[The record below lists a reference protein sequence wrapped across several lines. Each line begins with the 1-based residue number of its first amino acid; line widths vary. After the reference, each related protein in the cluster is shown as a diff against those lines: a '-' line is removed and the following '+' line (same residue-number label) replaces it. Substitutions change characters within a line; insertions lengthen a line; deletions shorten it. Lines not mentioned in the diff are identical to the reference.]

1 MEILDNS
8 RLAVVLVSPR
18 NTLNIGAV
26 ARAMSNFG
34 CSDLR
39 VAAIYYQ
46 DFRKA
51 SSAVGPSAELL
62 REARDYSTLSEAIAD
77 CTLVLGTTGAL
88 RPDWPLPYERLEQ
101 AALRARAAMR
111 EPDARVALLFGSEK
125 FGLSNDDM
133 SHCHALVRIPTR
145 DEHASMNL
153 GQAAAVCL
161 WELSRVSPQVG
172 ETQIGETKFEG
183 PQRDGPA
190 LDGPRQAAPQLNPWH
205 AGTGTPPAS
214 AWRSSNCAPPLPPH
228 PADTRQ
234 KRPPT
239 AGELDRLSG
248 LFEEVLLASD
258 YPAMHTRHRSRQ
270 LRILA
275 RRLGIPAGDATHWTG
290 FLRQILWKLRS

>member
-8 RLAVVLVSPR
+8 ALTIVLVSPR

-34 CSDLR
+34 CADLR
-39 VAAIYYQ
+39 VAAIYYK

-51 SSAVGPSAELL
+51 TSAVGPSAELL
-62 REARDYSTLSEAIAD
+62 RNCRDYETLAEAIAD
-77 CTLVLGTTGAL
+77 CTLVVGTTGAVG
-88 RPDWPLPYERLEQ
+88 REWSQPYERIEQ
-101 AALRARAAMR
+101 SAVRMRSAM
-111 EPDARVALLFGSEK
+111 DQGGRVALLFGSEK

-133 SHCHALVRIPTR
+133 SHCHALTRIPTR

-161 WELSRVSPQVG
+161 YELSRV
-172 ETQIGETKFEG
+172 
-183 PQRDGPA
+183 
-190 LDGPRQAAPQLNPWH
+190 APSGYQP
-205 AGTGTPPAS
+205 
-214 AWRSSNCAPPLPPH
+214 APPPVKPG
-228 PADTRQ
+228 R
-234 KRPPT
+234 RPPP
-239 AGELDRLSG
+239 AGELDRLTN
-248 LFEEVLLASD
+248 LFEETLLASG

-275 RRLGIPAGDATHWTG
+275 RRLGIPAGDAEHWTG

>member
-1 MEILDNS
+1 METLDNS
-8 RLAVVLVSPR
+8 ALTIVLVSPR

-39 VAAIYYQ
+39 VAAIYYK

-51 SSAVGPSAELL
+51 TSAVGPSSELL
-62 REARDYSTLSEAIAD
+62 RQARDYDTLADAIAD
-77 CTLVLGTTGAL
+77 CTLVIGTTGAL
-88 RPDWPLPYERLEQ
+88 GREWAQPYERLEQ
-101 AALRARAAMR
+101 SAVRIRAAM
-111 EPDARVALLFGSEK
+111 ASGGRVALLFGSEK

-161 WELSRVSPQVG
+161 WELSRVAPEQS
-172 ETQIGETKFEG
+172 T
-183 PQRDGPA
+183 PA
-190 LDGPRQAAPQLNPWH
+190 ALTAPVKQ
-205 AGTGTPPAS
+205 G
-214 AWRSSNCAPPLPPH
+214 R
-228 PADTRQ
+228 
-234 KRPPT
+234 RPPP
-239 AGELDRLSG
+239 AGELDRLTN
-248 LFEEVLLASD
+248 LFEETLLASG

-275 RRLGIPAGDATHWTG
+275 RRLGIPAGDAEHWTG